1 MNEINFLHKAKSQ
14 PSMLRKLLSCIA
26 SIHPNPSHT
35 LLRDLSQIGV
45 SGKRQDLVDAHTY
58 PRRHLS
64 DPQAE
69 PRRLNIRGRK
79 EFPRS

>member
-14 PSMLRKLLSCIA
+14 PSVLRIFLSYIA

-45 SGKRQDLVDAHTY
+45 SGKWQDLVDARTY
-58 PRRHLS
+58 PRRQLS
-64 DPQAE
+64 DPPAE
-69 PRRLNIRGRK
+69 PRRLNTRGRR
-79 EFPRS
+79 EFPRL